1 MGVRNLS
8 METTMSRLFVIPE
21 NPDRD
26 CLLQIHRLLTLRIDQ
41 LRNVDMGSP
50 QLQDMLFQFE
60 ALTAE
65 TIQLVEEVAVRLATE
80 TS

>member
-1 MGVRNLS
+1 
-8 METTMSRLFVIPE
+8 MSSRFAIPD

-26 CLLQIHRLLTLRIDQ
+26 CLLSIHRLLTQRIDQ
-41 LRNVDMGSP
+41 LREVEMGNP
-50 QLQDMLFQFE
+50 ALQDILFQFE

-80 TS
+80 PH